1 MTADAMPATGLRGDP
16 SEALTAAF
24 DAVAVRMAGLAF
36 VNPRLRVEAVRFAPW
51 QDHWLGVLVT
61 PWFMNLVLAPRD
73 VAHWPPLAQG
83 AKRRYL
89 FPAGDYEFIGA
100 HDAAC
105 GEFAM
110 CSLFSPTLEFADHAQ
125 ACDVARHALAAL
137 FDPRNARDD
146 DVGTAIAPSA
156 PAGAAPPTLGERIA
170 QPLSRRELL
179 RGRFLARES

>member
-1 MTADAMPATGLRGDP
+1 MAGTTLRADP
-16 SEALTAAF
+16 SAALAASF

-36 VNPRLRVEAVRFAPW
+36 VNPKLRVEAVQFAPW
-51 QDHWLGVLVT
+51 QDHWLGVMVT

-73 VAHWPPLAQG
+73 AARWQSLPQG
-83 AKRRYL
+83 AKRRYA
-89 FPAGDYEFIGA
+89 FPAGEYEFIGVL
-100 HDAAC
+100 DAAC

-137 FDPRNARDD
+137 FDPRNASDAHTD
-146 DVGTAIAPSA
+146 I
-156 PAGAAPPTLGERIA
+156 GAAAPEPPVAASATLGERIA

-179 RGRFLARES
+179 RGRFLARE